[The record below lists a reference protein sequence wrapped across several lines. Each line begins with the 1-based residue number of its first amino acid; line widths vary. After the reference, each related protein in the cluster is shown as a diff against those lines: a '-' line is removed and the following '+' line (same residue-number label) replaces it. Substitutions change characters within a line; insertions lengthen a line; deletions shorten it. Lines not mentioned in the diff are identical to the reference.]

1 MSYYNVI
8 EIDRDEYYSMKRKA
22 KERESLKRRLNKE
35 RERRKRDRDRLERN
49 IEKINREFSSKVE
62 ALNKENKKLNNNL
75 ETLNRELLNTKK
87 EYKRKFD
94 SLDSKID
101 ATKSQL
107 QDEISFLRK
116 ETKEEIKKQKERIDT
131 LIKHLEIEKSTKKE
145 MALEWLHNLET
156 QIDMISKLQHEKF
169 KPSALSTLLKQAE
182 LAKDNIKNGIFESAI
197 ASLQERFIDAQKL
210 FAEIYLLQKE
220 FEELQ
225 QIALDNIKDLYSLL
239 EAQKIVEYEIEEDI
253 IEVDVNYWTE
263 GGIDSLKAQIKEL
276 EDKITDDNTTTQELI
291 DIISIQNQLFE
302 DIKNIADKAK
312 DNLLLSQVRIDNG
325 NDIIDILDEMGFS
338 SVDDTFDRDDQRKS
352 LFVKFENDAKEE
364 ILIVLSPDGSKNK
377 LNIMFDIDST
387 NVKMKDIRLNNIINR
402 LKEKGIETNNFK
414 CTDSETPTYEIE
426 KYKNFDKIRK
436 GEVDT
441 KTL

>member
-1 MSYYNVI
+1 
-8 EIDRDEYYSMKRKA
+8 
-22 KERESLKRRLNKE
+22 
-35 RERRKRDRDRLERN
+35 
-49 IEKINREFSSKVE
+49 
-62 ALNKENKKLNNNL
+62 
-75 ETLNRELLNTKK
+75 
-87 EYKRKFD
+87 
-94 SLDSKID
+94 
-101 ATKSQL
+101 
-107 QDEISFLRK
+107 
-116 ETKEEIKKQKERIDT
+116 
-131 LIKHLEIEKSTKKE
+131 

-414 CTDSETPTYEIE
+414 STDSETPTYEIE
-426 KYKNFDKIRK
+426 KYKDFDKIRK